1 MSKDCLKC
9 VSQRFPQLGDQATRL
24 FADDESF
31 RELCEEY
38 EACSLTVVRLEDRGA
53 SAQALRNEYKALLL
67 RLEGELLRYLEA
79 PPARHDS

>member
-1 MSKDCLKC
+1 MSKDSLRC
-9 VSQRFPQLGDQATRL
+9 VKERFPPLGEQAAQLFD
-24 FADDESF
+24 DDESF

-38 EACSLTVVRLEDRGA
+38 EACSQTVVRLEDRGP